1 VGVESIEDRE
11 HAILLVGIDADPF
24 VTNRNLPRS
33 ATPFGGDSHPWRT
46 VRVIRQRVIEE
57 VLEDLPQ
64 LTRVTFDDG

>member
-1 VGVESIEDRE
+1 MP
-11 HAILLVGIDADPF
+11 ILRHEPKSPTL
-24 VTNRNLPRS
+24 RHL
-33 ATPFGGDSHPWRT
+33 FGGDSHPWRT